1 MTTLE
6 SVNNHSVTDA
16 NMGNV
21 VQKREKK
28 AVGVSE
34 EAFGLV
40 TGALTH
46 FYSDPIYATA
56 RETIANAIDACTA
69 AGVEKRVD
77 ITVTGDLTY
86 SSEVAFTDHG
96 TGMSMDTLMDV
107 FAEFGISTKRGGDNT
122 TGAIV
127 ADADEFTGEFG
138 LGGKTP
144 YALSNTFTVLTE
156 RDGEATLGVFT
167 RNNED
172 MGECDPFPQE
182 ATGQNGTT
190 VTVPLRRHQ
199 RQEMIG
205 AVKRVAYAMP
215 QGSVTLNGDTLPSI
229 YDTSEKIEHGRI
241 VPDPYDAGLKPNSV
255 YVLMAGLLYPLTNMD
270 DVLELPS
277 IYSRGG
283 QALILEAENHRY
295 KPTPQRDLLR
305 KTEKNRERLTE
316 DLKELYDTVVD
327 HYAKSLNDMTWLE
340 AARAVRDVTRDLAG
354 IVPDGYIEG
363 NLMWHG
369 IVLNETVSVGELERV
384 NDEETGFSRLQPNDE
399 CLFTFSKTYGK
410 GRSAVSQNPVRI
422 SAHGIN
428 LDNQVSGIIALT
440 GFTNA
445 HNPSEELSPRKIVIG
460 INQLCNEYGG
470 RNNELQFIM
479 LDNGEVIEKEWLK
492 IGGEDSHV
500 RMVSKDELIEMGTTP
515 RTMPGGRA
523 TTTYTVRTDSFDEDD
538 MYVRDSQ
545 EFTTAELREF
555 AEDSGETLYVTH
567 EKTMER
573 VSNSLTTSLLSGRT
587 VIYLTG
593 GQKTEAM
600 LKRIKGSVDLMTQV
614 ENVTRETL
622 DNVLSEHGGLEDT
635 RTALSAYC
643 ADVPDWVIN
652 VIRLG
657 VWTPN
662 AKESNFY
669 KKFED
674 FIELREKGVE
684 VNREL
689 RNVRNMIPHWE
700 DFNTLREE
708 VEGLWEFENDE
719 SGIRFDTEKYPLVKD
734 LSTWNIRNSGQDPKF
749 TEHLAS
755 YIDMVD
761 SMYEEA

>member
-16 NMGNV
+16 NMDNR
-21 VQKREKK
+21 VQTRKKK

-86 SSEVAFTDHG
+86 SSEVAFTDYG

-156 RDGEATLGVFT
+156 RDGQATLGVFT

-199 RQEMIG
+199 RQEMIS

-241 VPDPYDAGLKPNSV
+241 VPDPYEVGLKPNSV
-255 YVLMAGLLYPLTNMD
+255 YVLMAGLIYPLTNMD

-277 IYSRGG
+277 IYSRSG

-340 AARAVRDVTRDLAG
+340 AAQAVRGITRDLSG

-363 NLMWHG
+363 NLMWRG

-384 NDEETGFSRLQPNDE
+384 EDEETGFARLQPNDE
-399 CLFTFSKTYGK
+399 CLFTFTKTYGK
-410 GRSAVSQNPVRI
+410 GRSAVNQNPMRI
-422 SAHGIN
+422 SAYEVNPGNQIN
-428 LDNQVSGIIALT
+428 GIIALT
-440 GFTNA
+440 GFSNP
-445 HNPSEELSPRKIVIG
+445 HNPSEELSPRKVVIG

-470 RNNELQFIM
+470 NNELLFIM
-479 LDNGEVIEKEWLK
+479 LDDEEVIEKEWLK

-523 TTTYTVRTDSFDEDD
+523 AIKYTVRTDSFDEDG
-538 MYVRDSQ
+538 MYVKNSQ

-555 AEDSGETLYVTH
+555 AENSGETLYVTH

-573 VSNSLTTSLLSGRT
+573 ENNRLRINLLSGRT

-600 LKRIKGSVDLMTQV
+600 LNRIEGSVDLMTQV
-614 ENVTRETL
+614 EHVTHEAL
-622 DNVLSEHGGLEDT
+622 DAVLSEHGGREGA
-635 RTALSAYC
+635 RTAMSAYC
-643 ADVPDWVIN
+643 ADVPDWVIGA
-652 VIRLG
+652 ISIG
-657 VWTPN
+657 VWN
-662 AKESNFY
+662 SNGRNSNFY
-669 KKFED
+669 QKFAD
-674 FIELREKGVE
+674 FAELRENGVE
-684 VNREL
+684 INRDL
-689 RNVRNMIPHWE
+689 RNVRNMIPQGE
-700 DFNTLREE
+700 DFNALREE
-708 VEGLWEFENDE
+708 VDGLWEFEDDE
-719 SGIRFDTEKYPLVKD
+719 NSIRFDVEKYPLLSD
-734 LSTWNIRNSGQDPKF
+734 FSTWTIRHNGQDSKF
-749 TEHLAS
+749 TEHIAS

-761 SMYEEA
+761 SMDEEA

>member
-16 NMGNV
+16 HMNTGA
-21 VQKREKK
+21 QTRKKK

-96 TGMSMDTLMDV
+96 IGMSMDTLMDV
-107 FAEFGISTKRGGDNT
+107 FAEFGISTKRGDDH

-144 YALSNTFTVLTE
+144 YSLSNTFTVLTE

-167 RNNED
+167 RNNDD

-182 ATGQNGTT
+182 PTGQNGTT

-199 RQEMIG
+199 RQEMINS
-205 AVKRVAYAMP
+205 VKRVAYAMP
-215 QGSVTLNGDTLPSI
+215 QGSVTLNGDVLPSI

-241 VPDPYDAGLKPNSV
+241 VPDAYSVGLKRNSV

-270 DVLELPS
+270 DVLDLPS
-277 IYSRGG
+277 MYSRGDN
-283 QALILEAENHRY
+283 ALILEAENHRY

-305 KTEKNRERLTE
+305 KTEKNRERLKE
-316 DLKELYDTVVD
+316 DLKELYNSVVD
-327 HYAKSLNDMTWLE
+327 HYAKSLNDKTWLD
-340 AARAVRDVTRDLAG
+340 AARSVRNIASSLEG
-354 IVPDGYIEG
+354 IVPVGFVEG
-363 NLMWHG
+363 SLMWRG
-369 IVLNETVSVGELERV
+369 IELNDSVSVGSVRTVE
-384 NDEETGFSRLQPNDE
+384 DEETGYSRLEYDDA
-399 CLFTFSKTYGK
+399 LYMFTKSYGK
-410 GRSAVSQNPVRI
+410 GRSPVQQNVLNINALSVSTET
-422 SAHGIN
+422 N
-428 LDNQVSGIIALT
+428 LINQVVALT

-445 HNPSEELSPRKIVIG
+445 HNPSEELSSRKITIG
-460 INQLCNEYGG
+460 INQLCGQYGG
-470 RNNELQFIM
+470 RNNELRFIM
-479 LDNGEVIEKEWLK
+479 LDDGEVVDKEWLK
-492 IGGEDSHV
+492 IGGEDSLV

-515 RTMPGGRA
+515 RTVPGGRA
-523 TTTYTVRTDSFDEDD
+523 AIKYTVRTDSFDEDG
-538 MYVRDSQ
+538 MYVKNSQ

-555 AEDSGETLYVTH
+555 AENSGETLYVTH

-573 VSNSLTTSLLSGRT
+573 EHNRLSVNLLSGRT

-600 LKRIKGSVDLMTQV
+600 LNRIEGSVDLMTQV
-614 ENVTRETL
+614 ENVTRKAL
-622 DNVLSEHGGLEDT
+622 DSVLNEYGGLEGV
-635 RTALSAYC
+635 RTAMSAYC
-643 ADVPDWVIN
+643 SDVPDWVIGA
-652 VIRLG
+652 VTIG
-657 VWTPN
+657 TWSPN
-662 AKESNFY
+662 GRNSNFY
-669 KKFED
+669 QKFAD
-674 FIELREKGVE
+674 FAELRNKGVE
-684 VNREL
+684 INNEL
-689 RNVRNMIPHWE
+689 RNVRSMIPQGE
-700 DFNTLREE
+700 DFNALREE
-708 VEGLWEFENDE
+708 VNDLWEFEDDE
-719 SGIRFDTEKYPLVKD
+719 NSIRFDVEKYPLVKHF
-734 LSTWNIRNSGQDPKF
+734 SMWSIRYNGCDPKF

-755 YIDMVD
+755 YIDMID
-761 SMYEEA
+761 SMEEA